1 MGKKQGSVFR
11 LTREAGSHAQLFAD
25 IFAYGLGTELQ
36 GEGKFLLDGGL
47 GCYQSL
53 GVRGGQPLGFLLGV
67 PLETRCQQQKFLR
80 LSLCQDPVKQFGAL
94 FAVLDPGKT
103 LPFYIGKDL
112 FDVLG

>member
-1 MGKKQGSVFR
+1 MPSFSRIYSPTVWGPSC
-11 LTREAGSHAQLFAD
+11 REKANSCSMVASALSEPGRPRRTA
-25 IFAYGLGTELQ
+25 
-36 GEGKFLLDGGL
+36 
-47 GCYQSL
+47 
-53 GVRGGQPLGFLLGV
+53 LGFLLGV
-67 PLETRCQQQKFLR
+67 PVETRCQQQKFLR

>member
-1 MGKKQGSVFR
+1 MPSFSRIYSPTVWGPSC
-11 LTREAGSHAQLFAD
+11 REKANSCSMVASAVIRAWASEED
-25 IFAYGLGTELQ
+25 
-36 GEGKFLLDGGL
+36 
-47 GCYQSL
+47 SPW
-53 GVRGGQPLGFLLGV
+53 VPPGV
-67 PLETRCQQQKFLR
+67 PGRDTRQQQKFLR